1 MSYLRTRA
9 SGSVGAYAVLV
20 VCPSCQAN
28 VDDGD
33 RFCSTCGHEVAR
45 RADERRVVTV
55 LFADIV
61 GFTGLSEDRD
71 PEQVKNLVNRCF
83 ALLADDITSFG
94 GRVDKVIGDAI
105 VALFGAPIAHEDD
118 AERAVR
124 AALRM
129 QESVTRY
136 DDDTGMGIRLR
147 IGINTGEVLVGAIA
161 AGDDYTAM
169 GDVVN
174 TASRLQTT
182 AEPGTVVV
190 GPITYEATAEVVHY
204 RSLGQIHAR
213 GREEPVAAYRALEPY
228 GRPGERRK
236 RTETPLVGR
245 GAELGVMREAI
256 SASFERRRAQ
266 LILLAGEAGVGKS
279 RLASEMADLARF
291 DHNAVILQGRCLPYG
306 EANIWW
312 PIAEAISNAI
322 GLTPDVEQGAGRD
335 VCRGMVTRLL
345 VDDPDDNEV
354 ERIVEGLA
362 HLLGHESSLGQLDS
376 ERATAETMRSIRIV
390 LGLLADKVPVMLW
403 LNDLHWADDA
413 VLRLLDD
420 LLDRLG
426 RRPVVVMGTG
436 TNALFDRWS
445 PRPGRFN
452 SVALSLDPLGT
463 GAMRRLAAALAPE
476 LAEADRDELV
486 DRAGGNPLFL
496 EEMARVVASADSP
509 VIDQLPANVR
519 SVIGARLD
527 ALDDTARAVIGDAAV
542 LGVRGEVM
550 ALHKM
555 AEFTRADAD
564 TDFDLDT
571 VLWEL
576 ERADLL
582 EVTGTVWWFR
592 SNLVREVVY
601 DRLTKTDRAWR
612 HAGIAAWIEAHPHG
626 GAAEA
631 IAHHYRQAAALDADL
646 GGIEEL
652 DIDLSGR
659 AIDWTIHAAR
669 ESSSPAS
676 IEHTESLFAI
686 ALDLLPEDDPRRV
699 DLLLDRAAI
708 AVRGLELPKATADVE
723 EARVLVEQGADDT
736 QRIRFELVASEL
748 AQWSED
754 HELAMAHARTAF
766 GLARNLDEET
776 LIAESY
782 RRIGMIQLF
791 GGNHQDAE
799 RAITKSLAAYEHA
812 EDVGGMAWARQNL
825 AWIAFIEGRMADA
838 EVRLHAASK
847 AFGETGDRAGQA
859 WSSGLLAYVRIY
871 DGRFAEADELA
882 RRTLG
887 DAAEAG
893 DAWGQGM
900 MHVALATSALWTGR
914 IDEALEHTAKALS
927 IFPEESDRTGMGQA
941 SAVRGRALV
950 RKGLIDDGFA
960 LLEAAAVANQG
971 GQQQQLM
978 HTSIAAAA
986 ATVGDT
992 QRAQQNFGG
1001 LVDHDPDVIGEAER
1015 TVAVALTQ
1023 LQLGD
1028 PETAY
1033 GLLDALPAPGEHR
1046 GSTWGWAVMALTT
1059 AVLGKDVAPWV
1070 DAVEGSIRSTYADK
1084 VLVRC
1089 AVAVAA
1095 ARGGDEAGARVAL
1108 SRAGEAIPAGG
1119 DQLHPA
1125 VVQMATSVCLA
1136 ATAAADTDEAVSAA
1150 EASFSALGL
1159 DGHGWR
1165 TAFRGPTGD

>member
-1 MSYLRTRA
+1 M
-9 SGSVGAYAVLV
+9 VGAYAVTV
-20 VCPSCQAN
+20 VCPSCQAT
-28 VDDGD
+28 VADDA
-33 RFCSTCGHEVAR
+33 RFCSTCGHEIAR

-83 ALLADDITSFG
+83 AMLADDITSFG

-129 QESVTRY
+129 QESVNRY

-182 AEPGTVVV
+182 AEPGAVVV
-190 GPITYEATAEVVHY
+190 GPVTREATAEVIRY
-204 RSLGQIHAR
+204 RSLGQLHAR

-236 RTETPLVGR
+236 RADAPLVGR
-245 GAELGVMREAI
+245 DAELGVLRETI
-256 SASFERRRAQ
+256 SASFGRRRAQ
-266 LILLAGEAGVGKS
+266 LIALAGEAGVGKS
-279 RLASEMADLARF
+279 RLAGELADLARF
-291 DHNAVILQGRCLPYG
+291 DHDAVILNGRCLPYG

-312 PIAEAISNAI
+312 PIAEAMSNAI
-322 GLTPDVEQGAGRD
+322 GLAPNAELGTEREICRD
-335 VCRGMVTRLL
+335 VVTRLL
-345 VDDPDDNEV
+345 GDDADDSDV

-362 HLLGHESSLGQLDS
+362 HLLGHDSTLGQLDA

-390 LGLLADKVPVMLW
+390 LGRLAAKKPVMLW
-403 LNDLHWADDA
+403 LNDLQWADEA

-420 LLDRLG
+420 LLDRLS
-426 RRPVVVMGTG
+426 RSPLVVLGTG
-436 TNALFDRWS
+436 TQVLFDRWS

-452 SVALSLDPLGT
+452 SVALSLDPLGRD
-463 GAMRRLAAALAPE
+463 AMRRLAAALAPE
-476 LAEADRDELV
+476 LAPADRAELV

-496 EEMARVVASADSP
+496 EEMTRAVGSADGAA
-509 VIDQLPANVR
+509 IDQLPANVR

-527 ALDDTARAVIGDAAV
+527 VLDEAARAVIGDAAV
-542 LGVRGEVM
+542 LGVRGEVK
-550 ALHKM
+550 ALRTM
-555 AEFTRADAD
+555 GDFTRADS
-564 TDFDLDT
+564 DLDAA
-571 VLWEL
+571 LWVL

-582 EVTGTVWWFR
+582 EITGSVWEFR

-612 HAGIAAWIEAHPHG
+612 HAGIATWIEAHPHS
-626 GAAEA
+626 GATEA
-631 IAHHYRQAAALDADL
+631 IAYHYRRAARLADDL
-646 GGIEEL
+646 GGIEDL
-652 DIDLSGR
+652 DIDLVSR
-659 AIDWTIHAAR
+659 AVDWTVEAAR
-669 ESSSPAS
+669 DSSSPAS
-676 IEHTESLFAI
+676 IEHSESLFAV
-686 ALDLLPEDDPRRV
+686 ALDLLPEGDPRRV

-708 AVRGLELPKATADVE
+708 AVRGLDLPKATADIA
-723 EARVLVEQGADDT
+723 EAQPLVESGADNA
-736 QRIRFELVASEL
+736 QRIRWELVASEL
-748 AQWSED
+748 AQWSDD
-754 HELAMAHARTAF
+754 HEAAMIHARSAF
-766 GLARNLDEET
+766 ELARRLDDET
-776 LIAESY
+776 LIAASY

-791 GGNHQDAE
+791 SGNHRDAE
-799 RAITKSLAAYEHA
+799 RSISDSLAAYEQA
-812 EDVGGMAWARQNL
+812 EDVGGTAWARQSL

-838 EVRLHAASK
+838 EVRLHAASE

-882 RRTLG
+882 HRTLE
-887 DAAEAG
+887 DAVEAG
-893 DAWGQGM
+893 DTWGQGM

-914 IDEALEHTAKALS
+914 IDDAIAHATTAFS
-927 IFPEESDRTGMGQA
+927 IFPDDSDRTGASQA
-941 SAVRGRALV
+941 SVVKGRALV
-950 RKGLIDDGFA
+950 RKGMVDDGFA
-960 LLEAAAVANQG
+960 LMEESARANFG
-971 GQQQQLM
+971 GHHEQLV

-992 QRAQQNFGG
+992 ERAQANFGG

-1046 GSTWGWAVMALTT
+1046 GSTWGWAVMALTAT
-1059 AVLGKDVAPWV
+1059 SLGKDIAPWV
-1070 DAVEGSIRSTYADK
+1070 DAVEGAVRSTYADK

-1089 AVAVAA
+1089 AVAVSA

-1108 SRAGEAIPAGG
+1108 HRAAEAIPARG
-1119 DQLHPA
+1119 DNLHPA
-1125 VVQMATSVCLA
+1125 IVHMAAAVCLESTG
-1136 ATAAADTDEAVSAA
+1136 ATDAA
-1150 EASFSALGL
+1150 EAATRAGASFADLGL
-1159 DGHGWR
+1159 DGQGWR
-1165 TAFRGPTGD
+1165 TAFGSDQ